1 MIEAKKIKQINKR
14 LILAG
19 AAAAIGCVVGYFVA
33 KDSSKID
40 NLQAEIRRLQLM
52 LDQTRRSGFS
62 QRVRTPSAIA
72 SRVLTSTTN
81 TPNPEEPK
89 PLSPREREAKYR
101 RDALDALVANTAA
114 ASSDEYTSV
123 FSQLGAGPE
132 ITERLKSNL
141 AQLHQKAIAAGE
153 PYRDLIAARV
163 AYDQSV
169 QSALGEENYIHY
181 RIYEE
186 SKPAVREYQLLEK
199 YAGAKNIAVDPAFSE
214 KMIQLIKDA
223 GATTT
228 ETWHGPYDPLPR
240 PAVGQEMV
248 TNQLNQALI
257 ALMER
262 SKILLESA
270 RQSGIPDEY
279 SQLLANYYADRI
291 HEKTQGLEFSSLP
304 AEERRRQAD
313 KFFEAQI
320 EKQRQEQERKR
331 PLSKKQ
337 P

>member
-1 MIEAKKIKQINKR
+1 MKPQINNQ

-33 KDSSKID
+33 KDSSKSD
-40 NLQAEIRRLQLM
+40 KLQAEIGRLQLM
-52 LDQTRRSGFS
+52 LDQTRRSGLS
-62 QRVRTPSAIA
+62 RTVRTPSSIA
-72 SRVLTSTTN
+72 SRVLTSKTN
-81 TPNPEEPK
+81 TPSPEEPK
-89 PLSPREREAKYR
+89 PLSAREREAKYK

-141 AQLHQKAIAAGE
+141 VQLHQKAIAAGE

-169 QSALGEENYIHY
+169 RSALGEENYVHY
-181 RIYEE
+181 RNYEE

-199 YAGAKNIAVDPAFSE
+199 YSSANNIAVDPAFSE
-214 KMIQLIKDA
+214 KIIQLIKDA

-248 TNQLNQALI
+248 RNQLYQALI
-257 ALMER
+257 ALR
-262 SKILLESA
+262 QSSKNLIESA

-279 SQLLANYYADRI
+279 SQLLANYYADKIR
-291 HEKTQGLEFSSLP
+291 EKTQQFEFSSLP

-320 EKQRQEQERKR
+320 EKQRRE
-331 PLSKKQ
+331 KQ